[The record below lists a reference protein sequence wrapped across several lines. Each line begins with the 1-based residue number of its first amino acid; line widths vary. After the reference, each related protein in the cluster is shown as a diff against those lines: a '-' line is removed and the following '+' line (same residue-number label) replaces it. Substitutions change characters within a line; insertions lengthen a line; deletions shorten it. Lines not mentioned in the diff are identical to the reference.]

1 MNRKEIIVFSVFVNT
16 GLLISLFVFALRPTL
31 KGEMSM
37 DREAVVI
44 VNNTKKE
51 KEMNASELNQVDQ
64 ILKEYI
70 AKASPAAPTN
80 APAPV
85 QLSQNVPEAQATDAI
100 PAAGRQAP
108 KVEEPKPEK
117 SSQLIEVIVRQ
128 GDFLDKIARRH
139 HTTVEEI
146 MHLNKMNNTRL
157 RIGQIIYLK
166 ENTRK
171 KKKLINHTS
180 MNKHE
185 EKHYIVKN
193 GDSPWTI
200 AINNHIKVAD
210 LLRLNGLNESKAK
223 KIKPGDKLRIR

>member
-16 GLLISLFVFALRPTL
+16 GLLISLFIFALRPTL
-31 KGEMSM
+31 KGEMNLGK
-37 DREAVVI
+37 EAVVI
-44 VNNTKKE
+44 VNDTKKE
-51 KEMNASELNQVDQ
+51 KDMDASELNQVDQ

-70 AKASPAAPTN
+70 AKASGATPAQAPIPVDPIQVKGEDAAPVVT
-80 APAPV
+80 
-85 QLSQNVPEAQATDAI
+85 
-100 PAAGRQAP
+100 RQAP
-108 KVEEPKPEK
+108 KVNEEKEEK
-117 SSQLIEVIVRQ
+117 SSELIEVIVRQ

-146 MHLNKMNNTRL
+146 MDLNKMSNTRL

-171 KKKLINHTS
+171 KKSLVNHSAIN
-180 MNKHE
+180 KRVQ
-185 EKHYIVKN
+185 EKYYIVKN